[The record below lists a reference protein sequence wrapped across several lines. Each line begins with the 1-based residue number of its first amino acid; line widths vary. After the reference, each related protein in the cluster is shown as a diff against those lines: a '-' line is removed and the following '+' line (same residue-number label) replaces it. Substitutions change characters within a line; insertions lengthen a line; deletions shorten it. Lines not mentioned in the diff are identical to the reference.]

1 MDIGTCISKTM
12 RDCGT
17 QLRQPYLASHLQ
29 KFEVKSKAASSIS
42 EETLRVL
49 LLAQPINRT
58 LNKASQTGRYGPWDK
73 QGNVRCQSI
82 KTPSVERNGE
92 PFLEPEPGPAPRST
106 PAVAKTVVLNSRNKR
121 KYCTELLEEIK
132 NQADFDNLFG
142 RVGCSLEKRMAKN
155 RPTE

>member
-1 MDIGTCISKTM
+1 MNIGTCISKTM

-29 KFEVKSKAASSIS
+29 KFEMKSKTASSIS
-42 EETLRVL
+42 EGTLRVL
-49 LLAQPINRT
+49 LLAQPTNRT
-58 LNKASQTGRYGPWDK
+58 LNKASQTWRYGPWHK

-82 KTPSVERNGE
+82 KTPSMDRKRE
-92 PFLEPEPGPAPRST
+92 PILEPEPGPAPRSY
-106 PAVAKTVVLNSRNKR
+106 PAVAMTVVFNSRNKR
-121 KYCTELLEEIK
+121 RYCTELLEEIK
-132 NQADFDNLFG
+132 NQADFDNLFD